1 MDAEYVL
8 SILSVDETMKQR
20 FPFAQRLPQRA
31 IGIHSLRIPLLGLS
45 IGMGITCC
53 LGMRPTLA
61 AESVRLNYGPLSRS
75 VPVSDLREFADTGK
89 ASRKL
94 RKYMKVT
101 NQEPARVQETLVNPV
116 EMNPVQLDRLLNSE
130 PGDLLLNEVG
140 EVIHTPSDRSN
151 RRALRSA
158 LILDASDD
166 QQITLIDTLE
176 NYPTSEVEVEG
187 DRLVKVIRRFNQF
200 KAYGNDVQP
209 IVEDVFGRDARP
221 LLDTLLKGVGSFL
234 K

>member
-1 MDAEYVL
+1 MNL
-8 SILSVDETMKQR
+8 R
-20 FPFAQRLPQRA
+20 FPFAQCLPQRTL
-31 IGIHSLRIPLLGLS
+31 GIHSLRILA
-45 IGMGITCC
+45 IGVGMTCC
-53 LGMRPTLA
+53 VGMRPTFA
-61 AESVRLNYGPLSRS
+61 AENVRLNYGPFSRS

-101 NQEPARVQETLVNPV
+101 QQDPARVQDTLVNPV
-116 EMNPVQLDRLLNSE
+116 EMNSVQLDRLLNSA
-130 PGDLLLNEVG
+130 PGDLLLSEVG
-140 EVIHTPSDRSN
+140 EVIHTPSDRAN

-176 NYPTSEVEVEG
+176 NYPTAEVEVEG
-187 DRLVKVIRRFNQF
+187 ERLVKVIRRINQF
-200 KAYGNDVQP
+200 KAYGEDAQP
-209 IVEDVFGRDARP
+209 LVDGVLGQDARP
-221 LLDTLLKGVGSFL
+221 LLDNLLKGVGSFL